1 MKDWKHLEAR
11 QKYIAAVVD
20 KLKAEGTTVVPIAD
34 VERIL
39 RDAFKV
45 EANDD
50 LTANYYLITANKE
63 YKIEGPLPFDEACN
77 RASAMADSHQCDV
90 SILQDFDT
98 FYFIDY

>member
-39 RDAFKV
+39 HDAFKV
-45 EANDD
+45 EAADD
-50 LTANYYLITANKE
+50 LKAPFCVL
-63 YKIEGPLPFDEACN
+63 YKDSQIEGPMPYADALQ
-77 RASAMADSHQCDV
+77 RASQISDAKQCDV
-90 SILQDFDT
+90 SILQGYET
-98 FYFIDY
+98 IYYIDY